1 MKKSCLLTAQKN
13 YTAYSSEAFL
23 LTNGG
28 NMRRLDEL
36 RMAVAL
42 HIRATIHNSAERR
55 CGRRFDDLVL
65 RGLFCSRNS
74 GPFTQTLSD
83 KLYDQKIINPYH
95 YLSIPD
101 SFALIEN
108 RERLYQ
114 LSMAHG
120 SEDAVRCGRSS
131 RGQFCFVAVLI
142 SALQADLTADP

>member
-28 NMRRLDEL
+28 NMPRLDEL

-42 HIRATIHNSAERR
+42 HIGATIYNSAE
-55 CGRRFDDLVL
+55 RRFDDLVL

-131 RGQFCFVAVLI
+131 RGQFCFVPVLI